1 MFFVCFLF
9 LFFSLPQLY
18 NDEDQSKHYTLS
30 VLRTLHYCDMVLRV
44 LSHYRSVIA
53 CARAHARAHKAYL
66 YIDGSVCI
74 SSLYID
80 GSVCI
85 SSLYIDGSVCISS
98 LYIDGSV
105 CISSLYIDGS
115 VCISSLYIDGSVCIS
130 SFWMLYDRAHFV
142 S

>member
-1 MFFVCFLF
+1 MILLPESENGNFTRYVLSPCLGPDNCQTINRTCSPTPTPLFSFLF
-9 LFFSLPQLY
+9 FFSLPQLY

-44 LSHYRSVIA
+44 LSYYRSVIA

-74 SSLYID
+74 SS
-80 GSVCI
+80 
-85 SSLYIDGSVCISS
+85 
-98 LYIDGSV
+98 
-105 CISSLYIDGS
+105 
-115 VCISSLYIDGSVCIS
+115 
-130 SFWMLYDRAHFV
+130 FWMLYERAHFV